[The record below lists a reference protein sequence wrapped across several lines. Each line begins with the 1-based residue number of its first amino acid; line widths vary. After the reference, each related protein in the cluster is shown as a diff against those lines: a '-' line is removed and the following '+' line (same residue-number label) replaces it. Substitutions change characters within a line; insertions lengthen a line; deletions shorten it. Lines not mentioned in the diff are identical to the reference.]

1 MKGLGEMDVD
11 ETEKTLTNPDERIIK
26 QITVEDIKEANNLFD
41 KLMGTGTVG
50 RKEYIKKHS
59 EEATYNQE

>member
-1 MKGLGEMDVD
+1 MDVD

-26 QITVEDIKEANNLFD
+26 QITVEDIKETNALFD
-41 KLMGTGTVG
+41 KLMCAGVVG
-50 RKEYIKKHS
+50 RKEYIKLHS